1 LRILWY
7 PYQCLVAHRSIL
19 SHGVL
24 IGPLLRVLYLYAIV
38 EVLLF
43 AVYHGAVL
51 AGYSTQMAQ
60 TGFRMVANVFP
71 YLVAHPQVSVPLLV
85 GLVLSG
91 ITHSLI
97 DWF

>member
-1 LRILWY
+1 MLWY
-7 PYQCLVAHRSIL
+7 PYQRLVAHRSLL
-19 SHGVL
+19 SHGVV
-24 IGPLLRVLYLYAIV
+24 IGPLLRVLYLYAMV
-38 EVLLF
+38 QVLLF

-51 AGYSTQMAQ
+51 TGYSTQMAQ
-60 TGFRMVANVFP
+60 TGLSMVANVFL